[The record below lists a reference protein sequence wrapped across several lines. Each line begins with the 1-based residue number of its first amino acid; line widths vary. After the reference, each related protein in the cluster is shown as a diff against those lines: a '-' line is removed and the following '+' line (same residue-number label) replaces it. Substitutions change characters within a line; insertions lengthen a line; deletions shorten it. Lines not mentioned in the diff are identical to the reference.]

1 MVKPQAGLMQAH
13 TLYSRDAPRG
23 PKSDRGTSNPRPH
36 FLHCGRSMPCASC
49 EKDSYCLLVFLVCQG
64 SGGEKKGELWRGGWA
79 ATLPGGENPSQ
90 PDHPPPPAPRPF
102 PCQAG

>member
-1 MVKPQAGLMQAH
+1 MRMVKPQGGLMQAH

-49 EKDSYCLLVFLVCQG
+49 EKRFVLLARFSSMPGKGHVIQG
-64 SGGEKKGELWRGGWA
+64 EFSETDCNTALAGRVRTVRA
-79 ATLPGGENPSQ
+79 ALPRTAVS
-90 PDHPPPPAPRPF
+90 RPY
-102 PCQAG
+102 